1 MISVHLASNFLQV
14 LCLLYSGDLWHMVI
28 DYDDE
33 FILQLVLFKCNISP
47 APIMVGFVL
56 WGPNSDE
63 HFSESITVA
72 VFHEN

>member
-1 MISVHLASNFLQV
+1 
-14 LCLLYSGDLWHMVI
+14 MVN

-33 FILQLVLFKCNISP
+33 FIIQLVLLKCNTRP
-47 APIMVGFVL
+47 ALIMVGLVR

-72 VFHEN
+72 VISVS